1 MGPLTALR
9 AIAKP
14 HYVFRPSQLVR
25 RLVWKARRGSAE
37 RVTVRLPWGMPIRC
51 FAHDSIGLTIQ
62 QHGVFELT
70 VAEALWRL
78 ADPGETALD
87 IGANVGQMT
96 AVLAYRVGHRGRV
109 LAFEPNDEVRAELEY
124 NVGAWKA
131 AGALAEIQPMAV
143 ALSDRNGD
151 GELLLP
157 SAYEWNRGLAS
168 VAAQGS
174 ALAGRRIPIRLA
186 RLDDVIADDVAIG
199 VAKLD
204 VEGHEELV
212 LRGAT
217 ALLAAG
223 RIRDIVFEDHARYPT
238 NVSRL
243 LEQSGYRVL
252 ALGSV
257 LWGPRVGPPDGPSLT
272 SHWESPNY
280 LATRDIDRA
289 QARLRPRGWRV
300 L

>member
-1 MGPLTALR
+1 
-9 AIAKP
+9 
-14 HYVFRPSQLVR
+14 
-25 RLVWKARRGSAE
+25 
-37 RVTVRLPWGMPIRC
+37 MPIRC

-62 QHGVFELT
+62 QLGVFELV

-96 AVLAYRVGHRGRV
+96 ALLARRVGHGGTV

-124 NVGAWKA
+124 NVGVWN
-131 AGALAEIQPMAV
+131 AGGAVAEIQTKPI
-143 ALSDRNGD
+143 ALSDQNGD
-151 GELLLP
+151 GELVMP
-157 SAYEWNRGLAS
+157 PAYQWNRGIAN
-168 VAAQGS
+168 VAALGS
-174 ALAGRRIPIRLA
+174 TQAGRRIPIRLA
-186 RLDDVIADDVAIG
+186 RLDDVLAAGVAVG

-204 VEGHEELV
+204 VEGHEESV

-217 ALLAAG
+217 KLLAAG
-223 RIRDIVFEDHARYPT
+223 RIRDLLFEDHAPYPT

-243 LEQSGYRVL
+243 LERSGYGIL
-252 ALGSV
+252 ALGTTF
-257 LWGPRVGPPDGPSLT
+257 WGPRVGPPDGPSLT
-272 SHWESPNY
+272 SKWESPNY

-289 QARLRPRGWRV
+289 RARLHPRGWQI